1 MRYFIA
7 FLVAGALITAVSG
20 QESAAWQELERL
32 EQVLQEKPA
41 PGVNAVEFYAGREKA
56 LHDAADAFVKQSP
69 NDPRRAQA
77 LLWRMQTTYFP
88 ESADQRLELIKKD
101 EADAKALEE
110 DNSLAVDLRSDAV
123 RTVLR
128 EWLNNPDL
136 ITTREQAEE
145 LEKRIGDYVQ
155 ERPNDPR
162 LVSFQLARANL
173 LLQFEPERGK
183 AFLQQLT
190 NASDSKLADAAK
202 ARLKK
207 AELIGKPVDLQF
219 TAADS
224 TKIDLRNF
232 RGKVVLVDF
241 WASWCPDCNRELPTV
256 QKVYDKYKDQ
266 GLVLLGISLDKDAK
280 ALANFVA
287 KKSLPWPQY
296 FDGKG
301 WDNEFAVKYGVRS
314 IPEMWLVDRQGAL
327 VTTFV
332 PIDKLDDQVAGL
344 LGAENKIGLK

>member
-7 FLVAGALITAVSG
+7 FLVAGALITPVIG
-20 QESAAWQELERL
+20 QDSAGWQELERL
-32 EQVLQEKPA
+32 KQALQEKPA
-41 PGVNAVEFYAGREKA
+41 AGVNAVEFYAGREKA
-56 LHDAADAFVKQSP
+56 LHDAAEAFVKQFP
-69 NDPRRAQA
+69 NDQHRAQA
-77 LLWRMQTTYFP
+77 LLWRMQTADFP
-88 ESADQRLELIKKD
+88 ESADQRLELLKKD

-110 DNSLAVDLRSDAV
+110 DNSLPADLRLDAE

-136 ITTREQAEE
+136 IATREQAEE

-155 ERPNDPR
+155 KQPNDER
-162 LVSFQLARANL
+162 LISFQLARANL
-173 LLQFEPERGK
+173 LLRFEPERGK

-190 NASDSKLADAAK
+190 KAADSKVADAAK
-202 ARLKK
+202 ARLQK
-207 AELIGKPVDLQF
+207 AELIRKPVDLQF
-219 TAADS
+219 TATDG
-224 TKIDLRNF
+224 TKIDLRDF

-241 WASWCPDCNRELPTV
+241 WASWCPDCIRELPTV

-266 GLVLLGISLDKDAK
+266 DLVLIGISLDKDAK

-332 PIDKLDDQVAGL
+332 PIEKLDDQVAGL
-344 LGAENKIGLK
+344 LGVENKIGLK

>member
-1 MRYFIA
+1 
-7 FLVAGALITAVSG
+7 
-20 QESAAWQELERL
+20 
-32 EQVLQEKPA
+32 
-41 PGVNAVEFYAGREKA
+41 
-56 LHDAADAFVKQSP
+56 LHDAAEAFVKQSP
-69 NDPRRAQA
+69 NDQHRAQA
-77 LLWRMQTTYFP
+77 LLWRMQTADFP
-88 ESADQRLELIKKD
+88 ESADQRLELLKKD

-110 DNSLAVDLRSDAV
+110 DNSLPADLRLDAE

-136 ITTREQAEE
+136 IATREQAEE

-155 ERPNDPR
+155 KQPNGQR
-162 LVSFQLARANL
+162 LISFQLARANL
-173 LLQFEPERGK
+173 LLRFEPERGK

-190 NASDSKLADAAK
+190 KAADSKVADAAK
-202 ARLKK
+202 ARLQK
-207 AELIGKPVDLQF
+207 AELIRKPVDLQF
-219 TAADS
+219 IARDG

-241 WASWCPDCNRELPTV
+241 WASWCPDCIRELPTV

-266 GLVLLGISLDKDAK
+266 DLVLIGISLDKDAK

-314 IPEMWLVDRQGAL
+314 IPEMWLVDRQGVL

-332 PIDKLDDQVAGL
+332 PIEKLDEQVAGL
-344 LGAENKIGLK
+344 LAVENKIGLK

>member
-32 EQVLQEKPA
+32 KQALQEKPA
-41 PGVNAVEFYAGREKA
+41 PGVNAVEFYAAKEKA

-69 NDPRRAQA
+69 NDPHRAQA
-77 LLWRMQTTYFP
+77 SLWRIQTADFP

-110 DNSLAVDLRSDAV
+110 DNSLPADLRSNAE
-123 RTVLR
+123 RTVLGQ
-128 EWLNNPDL
+128 WLNNPDL

-145 LEKRIGDYVQ
+145 LEKRIGDYIQ
-155 ERPNDPR
+155 KQPNDER
-162 LVSFQLARANL
+162 LISFQLARANL
-173 LLQFEPERGK
+173 LLQFSPERGK
-183 AFLQQLT
+183 ALLQQLT
-190 NASDSKLADAAK
+190 KAADAKLADAAK

-207 AELIGKPVDLQF
+207 AELIRKPVDLQF
-219 TAADS
+219 NATDG

-256 QKVYDKYKDQ
+256 QKVYDKYKDR
-266 GLVLLGISLDKDAK
+266 GLVLIGISLDKDAK

-301 WDNEFAVKYGVRS
+301 WDNEFAAKYGVRS

-332 PIDKLDDQVAGL
+332 PIEKLDDQVAGL
-344 LGAENKIGLK
+344 LDAENKIGLE

>member
-7 FLVAGALITAVSG
+7 FLVAGALITAVNG

-32 EQVLQEKPA
+32 KQALQEKPA

-69 NDPRRAQA
+69 NDPHHAQA
-77 LLWRMQTTYFP
+77 LLWRIQTTDFP
-88 ESADQRLELIKKD
+88 ESADQRLELIKKN

-110 DNSLAVDLRSDAV
+110 DNSLPADLRPEAE

-136 ITTREQAEE
+136 ITTREQAEK
-145 LEKRIGDYVQ
+145 LEKRIGDYV
-155 ERPNDPR
+155 RKTPNDER
-162 LVSFQLARANL
+162 LISFQLARANL

-190 NASDSKLADAAK
+190 KAADSKLADAAK

-207 AELIGKPVDLQF
+207 AELLRNPVDLQF
-219 TAADS
+219 TATDG
-224 TKIDLRNF
+224 TKIDLQNF

-266 GLVLLGISLDKDAK
+266 GLALIGISLDKDAK

-287 KKSLPWPQY
+287 KKSLAWPQY

>member
-1 MRYFIA
+1 MRYLIA
-7 FLVAGALITAVSG
+7 FLVAGALITPMIG
-20 QESAAWQELERL
+20 QEFAAWQELERL
-32 EQVLQEKPA
+32 KQALQEKPA
-41 PGVNAVEFYAGREKA
+41 AGVNAVEFYAGREKA
-56 LHDAADAFVKQSP
+56 LHDAAEAFVKQSP
-69 NDPRRAQA
+69 NDPHRAQA
-77 LLWRMQTTYFP
+77 LLWRMQTADFP

-110 DNSLAVDLRSDAV
+110 DNSLPADLRLDAG
-123 RTVLR
+123 RSVLR
-128 EWLNNPDL
+128 EGLNNSDL

-145 LEKRIGDYVQ
+145 LEKRIGDYLQ
-155 ERPNDPR
+155 KQPNDER
-162 LVSFQLARANL
+162 LISFQLARANL
-173 LLQFEPERGK
+173 LLRFEPERGK

-190 NASDSKLADAAK
+190 KAADSKLADAAK

-207 AELIGKPVDLQF
+207 AELIRKPVDLQF
-219 TAADS
+219 TATDG

-241 WASWCPDCNRELPTV
+241 WASWCPECIRELPTI
-256 QKVYDKYKDQ
+256 QKVYDEYKDQ
-266 GLVLLGISLDKDAK
+266 DLVLIGISLDKDAK
-280 ALANFVA
+280 ALANFVV

-332 PIDKLDDQVAGL
+332 PIEKLDEQVAGL
-344 LGAENKIGLK
+344 LGVENKIGLK